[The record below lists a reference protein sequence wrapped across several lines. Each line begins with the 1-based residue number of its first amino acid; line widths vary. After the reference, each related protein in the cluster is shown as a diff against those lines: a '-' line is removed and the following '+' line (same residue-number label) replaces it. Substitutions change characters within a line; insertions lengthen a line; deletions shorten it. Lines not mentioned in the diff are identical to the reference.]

1 MGHHLNG
8 NYKLDIKLEII
19 LYLALT
25 FCTVQVSCQSMM
37 ASRTSPSAS
46 PLGITEGLYRTGDKR
61 EGNDDD
67 IEDDVDEAGE
77 EDEGEESL

>member
-25 FCTVQVSCQSMM
+25 FNTVQVSCQSMM

-46 PLGITEGLYRTGDKR
+46 TLGITEGLYRTGDKR
-61 EGNDDD
+61 EGNADD
-67 IEDDVDEAGE
+67 IDDDVDEAGE

>member
-1 MGHHLNG
+1 
-8 NYKLDIKLEII
+8 
-19 LYLALT
+19 
-25 FCTVQVSCQSMM
+25 MM

-46 PLGITEGLYRTGDKR
+46 TLGITEGLYRTGDKR